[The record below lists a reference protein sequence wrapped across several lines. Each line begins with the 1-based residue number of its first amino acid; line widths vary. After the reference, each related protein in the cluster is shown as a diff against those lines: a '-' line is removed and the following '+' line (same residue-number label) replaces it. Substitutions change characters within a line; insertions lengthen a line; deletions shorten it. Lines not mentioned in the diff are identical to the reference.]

1 MSIRE
6 KITNFI
12 TRGKFKGFF
21 DYYPSGKKKQSY
33 HLLEK
38 GWYERYRL
46 YDAWTVEFPEIKS
59 ELLTIA
65 GQVMADGVFLESAQS
80 KSKGEY
86 PRAVEAKEW
95 SEDVNRKIGL
105 DVLIHETAYRLA
117 KYGTVFWEKTWTPE
131 YDVRLIPEQQNIE
144 PATQANT
151 GEMLEWRQVN
161 RLTGKE
167 VARWRSEQIIVFTW
181 NEGQFAPYGTS
192 LLDGMDVYLEG
203 MHDLIENVVEYMK
216 KTAWPGNL
224 FSIGDGQ
231 FVPTGD
237 EVDSIRTKIKNFSP
251 GDNYVTSF
259 PIDHKVVG
267 PATAEPR
274 MLPDILQF
282 FKTGIIDGLM
292 TVPVSMQNQ
301 RSLASA
307 EEMGRQERANLILP
321 FQRLLKRKIEREV
334 YWPYLESEGFSF
346 RVVPSLSFEA
356 PEAHRDEDAE
366 YYTALVN
373 ARIITREAAARE
385 LGFEPKDVP
394 VDEPELVPPMGNAQ
408 DDGQPP
414 NQVMQQQKGKSYV
427 VTEYGASGHDH

>member
-6 KITNFI
+6 KITDFV

-21 DYYPSGKKKQSY
+21 DHYPTGKKKKTY
-33 HLLEK
+33 HLFDK
-38 GWYERYRL
+38 GWQRRFEQ
-46 YDAWTVEFPEIKS
+46 YDKWTVEFPEIKS

-86 PRAVEAKEW
+86 PRAENAKEW
-95 SEDVNRKIGL
+95 CEDVNRKIGL
-105 DVLIHETAYRLA
+105 DVLIHETAYKLP
-117 KYGTVFWEKTWTPE
+117 KYGSVFWEKTWTPE
-131 YDVRLIPEQQNIE
+131 FDIRLIPGQQYIK
-144 PATQANT
+144 P
-151 GEMLEWRQVN
+151 LERLPTSEVTRWHQVIK
-161 RLTGKE
+161 GKQTAE
-167 VARWRSEQIIVFTW
+167 WTKEQIIVFTW
-181 NEGQFAPYGTS
+181 NEGAFTPYGTS

-203 MHDLIENVVEYMK
+203 LHDLINNVVEYMK

-224 FSIGDGQ
+224 FQIGDQ
-231 FVPTGD
+231 EFHPMSS
-237 EVDSIRTKIKNFSP
+237 EVDAIRSKIKNFAP

-274 MLPDILQF
+274 MLPDVLQF

-334 YWPYLESEGFSF
+334 YWPYLESEGFAF
-346 RVVPSLSFEA
+346 RVVPSLSFES
-356 PEAHRDEDAE
+356 PEAHRDEDAL

-373 ARIITREAAARE
+373 ARIITREVAAKK
-385 LGFEPKDVP
+385 LGFEPEDVP
-394 VDEPELVPPMGNAQ
+394 EEEPEPVPVLG
-408 DDGQPP
+408 DGEESPVQG
-414 NQVMQQQKGKSYV
+414 QQGKSYV
-427 VTEYGASGHDH
+427 VTEYDTPSHNH